1 MKTLFSSTHGIIISS
16 VFVCPAL
23 GLASRVCSLSKQC
36 NEFITR
42 QKQGLILYTE
52 RLAKELYKKPW
63 IVYTES
69 LSRRTRRFKANSDK
83 TIPIS

>member
-1 MKTLFSSTHGIIISS
+1 MS
-16 VFVCPAL
+16 
-23 GLASRVCSLSKQC
+23 
-36 NEFITR
+36 N
-42 QKQGLILYTE
+42 YTE
-52 RLAKELYKKPW
+52 AETRVYFIYNNRLAKELYKKPW